1 MGAQSFRANR
11 WHGRAHAE
19 ASRFIGSSTDDR
31 TIGPPSDYYRLAA
44 QLRVIPLFDGSIESV
59 HIDMD
64 DFADGHLATILFLV
78 STTGWAAK
86 VSANL
91 GNVLGQFSTAIDD
104 RDDRDPRCCTR
115 AQLDARL

>member
-78 STTGWAAK
+78 STSPRRAGQRKSQTISVMSFGSSARRLTTGTR
-86 VSANL
+86 
-91 GNVLGQFSTAIDD
+91 VLH
-104 RDDRDPRCCTR
+104 
-115 AQLDARL
+115 